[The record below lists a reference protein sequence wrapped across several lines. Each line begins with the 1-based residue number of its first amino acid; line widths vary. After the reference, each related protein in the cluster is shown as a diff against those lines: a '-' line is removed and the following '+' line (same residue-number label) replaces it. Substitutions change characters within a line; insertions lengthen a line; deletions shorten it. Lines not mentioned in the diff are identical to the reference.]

1 MFIDAQERLRNREEL
16 FNTAAT
22 SRKGQGQTDST
33 GDVTERLISQK
44 EDEVLSNTSS
54 RLDDFIAIGM
64 ATIAD
69 LKSFKDIMSAVSID
83 LGLSQDDISNM
94 KNSLSKVNKIQYKNP
109 TAYVLGYLAANRGS
123 NDDLNKNT
131 VISVFKRFLPRVSDA
146 SVHEAD
152 IVRYA
157 RLWSNM
163 E

>member
-1 MFIDAQERLRNREEL
+1 MNDFDYENVNIFKKKGKREI
-16 FNTAAT
+16 
-22 SRKGQGQTDST
+22 KDP
-33 GDVTERLISQK
+33 I
-44 EDEVLSNTSS
+44 
-54 RLDDFIAIGM
+54 
-64 ATIAD
+64 
-69 LKSFKDIMSAVSID
+69 KSFKDIMSAVSID